1 MLNSINLH
9 FAIVHRAKKGMSKRL
24 LSKKVWKDA
33 IGAASKPKRLHLSA
47 DKYGLFSCPVKNCD
61 SESYNSQ
68 RGCRKHVYQRHGW
81 FYFFDEKPNI
91 ENVLPQHAIASKTMT
106 KPKRSRTT
114 EIPMFFKDCNF
125 DKNFKLWLCSP
136 VGGLKSYKQSSQVSC
151 KVLKFLKFCCQDCC
165 SKWDIPMNIVDY
177 CVGSIASI
185 SDFIDYLKDKWAVG
199 YAGIIGYM
207 NSLSHVLDY
216 RRMADNKLNDTFVAS
231 EIYIDRVKKT
241 LARKMRCEWNVL
253 LSVDYLTKINCWA
266 SLDEMQL
273 VIPHHAERFAQI
285 ISNIS
290 HENYNPPAHDLSFC
304 TAFLTAIFFLLVKA
318 SRPMTFQYLTVEMVN
333 NIDGNGMIDQT
344 AFKTMERYGFDT
356 LIFTKETQNIVNG
369 YIQCIRPQLNP
380 VCDYVLVTKNGTQLS
395 RLSDVFGRLVFQAIG
410 KYINPT
416 RYRQIIETES
426 AKKLT
431 LEEQSV
437 LSEDQKHT
445 SFVARVHYQKMQS
458 RDIATRGKKVMDRL
472 RDEQPSKDVLMKINE
487 VLPKAKIFECPEISR
502 ENNLPNK
509 NNSNSGQRQKK
520 VAFSKIED
528 KFLKLG
534 IQKYGC
540 SWSKIVAD
548 PEYSFHSS
556 RKAATLCRRAQTC
569 KFT

>member
-1 MLNSINLH
+1 
-9 FAIVHRAKKGMSKRL
+9 
-24 LSKKVWKDA
+24 
-33 IGAASKPKRLHLSA
+33 
-47 DKYGLFSCPVKNCD
+47 
-61 SESYNSQ
+61 
-68 RGCRKHVYQRHGW
+68 
-81 FYFFDEKPNI
+81 
-91 ENVLPQHAIASKTMT
+91 
-106 KPKRSRTT
+106 
-114 EIPMFFKDCNF
+114 
-125 DKNFKLWLCSP
+125 
-136 VGGLKSYKQSSQVSC
+136 
-151 KVLKFLKFCCQDCC
+151 
-165 SKWDIPMNIVDY
+165 MNIVDY

-528 KFLKLG
+528 KFLMLG